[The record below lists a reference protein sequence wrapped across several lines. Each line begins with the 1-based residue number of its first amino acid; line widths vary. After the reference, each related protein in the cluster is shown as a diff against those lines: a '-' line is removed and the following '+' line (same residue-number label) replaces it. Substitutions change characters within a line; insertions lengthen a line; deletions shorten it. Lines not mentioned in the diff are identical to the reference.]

1 MAHEGGR
8 QSDSI
13 DPASFS
19 SLGLS
24 DARPSRGA
32 VTGHEASFA
41 PSIIR
46 TFRRRLYPSKRP
58 FEFSIRALLNRPF
71 QSLALAVAR

>member
-32 VTGHEASFA
+32 VTGQEAT
-41 PSIIR
+41 I
-46 TFRRRLYPSKRP
+46 
-58 FEFSIRALLNRPF
+58 N
-71 QSLALAVAR
+71 AVAANDGFLPQG

>member
-13 DPASFS
+13 DPAFFS

-32 VTGHEASFA
+32 ATGQQETLDHAA
-41 PSIIR
+41 
-46 TFRRRLYPSKRP
+46 
-58 FEFSIRALLNRPF
+58 
-71 QSLALAVAR
+71 